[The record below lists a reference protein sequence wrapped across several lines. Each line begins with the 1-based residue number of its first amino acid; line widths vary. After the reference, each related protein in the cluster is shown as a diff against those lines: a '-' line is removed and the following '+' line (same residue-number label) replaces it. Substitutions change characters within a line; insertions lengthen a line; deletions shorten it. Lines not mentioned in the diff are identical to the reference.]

1 MCRRCVWLGFV
12 VALTLALG
20 GCSGADQRGALDDLS
35 LAGRLAVIH
44 NNRGPVMPSDALIE
58 RFERLLLDLD
68 AKCPETRSEIADM
81 GVFAQRQLAD
91 AGRDDTLL
99 DVFRAASD
107 GIPVEAAEIAQCSE
121 VFAALL
127 TMLTP

>member
-1 MCRRCVWLGFV
+1 
-12 VALTLALG
+12 
-20 GCSGADQRGALDDLS
+20 
-35 LAGRLAVIH
+35 
-44 NNRGPVMPSDALIE
+44 MPSDALVE

-68 AKCPETRSEIADM
+68 AKCPETRAEIADM

-107 GIPVEAAEIAQCSE
+107 GIPVEAAALVQCSE

-127 TMLTP
+127 TMLTPS